1 MAKKPQTTDV
11 IGQWALVIG
20 IVVAVLVGIGVSGT
34 LTETAIMV
42 LIVLGLVIGLLNVAS
57 KESSAFLLAAVA
69 LLLVSSLGKNVVGVI
84 AVVGSILDAIMA
96 VVVPATIIVA
106 LREVFEIAKK

>member
-1 MAKKPQTTDV
+1 MAKKPQAAEV
-11 IGQWALVIG
+11 IGQWALVVG
-20 IVVAVLVGIGVSGT
+20 IVIAVLVGIGVSGT

-42 LIVLGLVIGLLNVAS
+42 LIILGLVIGLLNVAS
-57 KESSAFLLAAVA
+57 KKSAPFLLAAIS
-69 LLLVSSLGKNVVGVI
+69 LLLVSNLGKNVVGVI
-84 AVVGSILDAIMA
+84 PVVGSILDAIMA

>member
-1 MAKKPQTTDV
+1 MAKKPQATDV

-20 IVVAVLVGIGVSGT
+20 IVVAVLVGIGVSGN
-34 LTETAIMV
+34 LTDTARMV

-57 KESSAFLLAAVA
+57 KESAAFLLAAIS
-69 LLLVSSLGKNVVGVI
+69 LLLVSSLGKNTLGTI

-96 VVVPATIIVA
+96 VVVPATVIVA
-106 LREVFEIAKK
+106 LREVFEISKK